1 MTDQP
6 GVAAAITIVV
16 PERMQLALA
25 EVARETKM
33 TEEELVQRAIAGVVE
48 AHQGAGIPRF
58 ARRIGPIAIDAEG
71 PLRRLTLSPH

>member
-1 MTDQP
+1 MTYQP

-71 PLRRLTLSPH
+71 PSAA